1 MALYTYDGDTDV
13 LYVLLV
19 DEVEAAVNRTLALN
33 DRVHVDLDADGEVV
47 GIEVLYA
54 RREGVDLTPFTER
67 YGVAIDVPFAFA
79 A

>member
-19 DEVEAAVNRTLALN
+19 DEPDAAVRSTLELS
-33 DRVHVDLDADGEVV
+33 DRVHVDLDAAGEVV
-47 GIEVLYA
+47 GVEVLYA
-54 RREGVDLTPFTER
+54 RGEGIDLSSFTER
-67 YGVAIDVPFAFA
+67 FGVAIDVPFGFA